1 MAARF
6 ASASWMF
13 LADAGFDGRTV
24 TTRDIIPPQ
33 RKHGKLLAPERRAR
47 AELVAQA
54 RLDGLYGQRWKCET
68 VHSVIKRKFGDTVR
82 SRSLARQRREPILKA
97 VIYNLHR

>member
-1 MAARF
+1 VR
-6 ASASWMF
+6 
-13 LADAGFDGRTV
+13 R
-24 TTRDIIPPQ
+24 
-33 RKHGKLLAPERRAR
+33 HGALRAPERIAR

-82 SRSLARQRREPILKA
+82 SRTTRLHFREVFVKGL
-97 VIYNLHR
+97 IYNFYVL